1 MRVEGFRVR
10 VVERIRLPSLEER
23 LLAIREAGFN
33 TFLLKADDV
42 FLDMLTDSGVNAM
55 TVEQLAG
62 MVSAQDAYAGS
73 NTYEELARAVEE
85 VLGFKYTLPVHQGRA
100 AEHLVAKTLVRPGS
114 FVVTNFHFTTT
125 RAHVELAG
133 GALVELPIPEA
144 LDTSSEH
151 PFKGNMDAARLEEFL
166 ARNRERT
173 AFVRV
178 EALANLLGGQPVS
191 MENIKLVKEICE
203 RYGVPLV
210 VDGSMI
216 DWNSYFV
223 KERELGSWPL
233 GKIIKEFASHAD
245 VFYMSARKAGSV
257 RGGLLATNNREF
269 YEKIAVLLPV
279 FEGFLSYGGMSVK
292 EIAALA
298 VGLRQLAEEELI
310 GSEIELIKNGVRE
323 LDRAGVPVVKPPGGL
338 GIHVDALKFLENVP
352 RNRYPAGAL
361 TTAFYI
367 ASGIRGMERGAISND
382 RLPDGREEYPALE
395 LMRLAF
401 PRKTYLRNHV
411 EYLVDRLVWLYENR
425 DVVKG
430 LEWVYEPPVLRF
442 FLGRLR
448 DVGNW
453 SQTLA
458 DNYRREFGEQ

>member
-1 MRVEGFRVR
+1 
-10 VVERIRLPSLEER
+10 
-23 LLAIREAGFN
+23 
-33 TFLLKADDV
+33 
-42 FLDMLTDSGVNAM
+42 
-55 TVEQLAG
+55 
-62 MVSAQDAYAGS
+62 SAQDAYAGS

-100 AEHLVAKTLVRPGS
+100 AEHLIAKTLVRPGS

-133 GALVELPIPEA
+133 GVLVELPIPEA

-151 PFKGNMDAARLEEFL
+151 PFKGNMDTARLEEFL

-178 EALANLLGGQPVS
+178 ESLANLLGGQPVS
-191 MENIKLVKEICE
+191 MENIKLVKEVCE

-245 VFYMSARKAGSV
+245 IFYMSARKAGSV

-310 GSEIELIKNGVRE
+310 GSEIELIKYGVRE

-361 TTAFYI
+361 TAAFYI

-382 RLPDGREEYPALE
+382 RLPDGREGYPALE

-401 PRKTYLRNHV
+401 PRKTYLRSHV
-411 EYLVDRLVWLYENR
+411 EYLVDRLAWLYENR

-458 DNYRREFGEQ
+458 DKYRREFGER